1 MKKIQE
7 YDIDTNIVTVLTYDK
22 DNKSILKKILIL
34 DLDLSKLDTRN
45 RLILKHRND
54 IEFID
59 LKHIKNNSF
68 TAKTIRFNDDV

>member
-7 YDIDTNIVTVLTYDK
+7 YDIDTNILTVLEYDE
-22 DNKSILKKILIL
+22 NNISTLKKILIL
-34 DLDLSKLDTRN
+34 ELDLSKIDFRN

-59 LKHIKNNSF
+59 LKHIKDNF
-68 TAKTIRFNDDV
+68 YKAKNIRLYDDL